1 MKKVILIC
9 LPFIALTVILLGS
22 NVTFKSL
29 LTSISE
35 LDFKTPDFL
44 EMKNVLETIKSLTN
58 FADVPWYQYPLRIV
72 SLVSQLGNL
81 VGSTIR
87 FVVLF
92 AYDFIYNVVQVLGM
106 FGRLVLN

>member
-9 LPFIALTVILLGS
+9 LPFIAIAVILLGT
-22 NVTFKSL
+22 NITFKSL

-35 LDFKTPDFL
+35 LDFKIPDFL

-58 FADVPWYQYPLRIV
+58 FADVPWYQYPLRVIA
-72 SLVSQLGNL
+72 LISQLGNL
-81 VGSTIR
+81 VGSTVR

-92 AYDFIYNVVQVLGM
+92 VYDFIYNVVQVLGL
-106 FGRLVLN
+106 FGRLILN

>member
-1 MKKVILIC
+1 MKKIILIC

-35 LDFKTPDFL
+35 LDFKIPDFL

-72 SLVSQLGNL
+72 ALVSQLGNL
-81 VGSTIR
+81 VGATIR

>member
-9 LPFIALTVILLGS
+9 LPFIAIAVILLGTS
-22 NVTFKSL
+22 ITFKSL

-35 LDFKTPDFL
+35 LDFKIPDFL
-44 EMKNVLETIKSLTN
+44 EIKNVLETIKTLTN
-58 FADVPWYQYPLRIV
+58 FADVPWYQYPLRVIA
-72 SLVSQLGNL
+72 LLSQLGNL
-81 VGSTIR
+81 AGATIR

-106 FGRLVLN
+106 FGRLILY